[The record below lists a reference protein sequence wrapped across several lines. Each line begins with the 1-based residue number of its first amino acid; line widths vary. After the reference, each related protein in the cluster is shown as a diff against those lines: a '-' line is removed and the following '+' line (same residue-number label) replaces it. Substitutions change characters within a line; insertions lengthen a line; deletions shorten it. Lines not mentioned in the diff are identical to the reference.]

1 MSGEPVRF
9 HTRLPGPPGFSDN
22 GRDRE
27 IVSSSGVR
35 VTEVVLGV
43 CGGIAAYKACEL
55 LRLFT
60 ESGHGVRVVPTAS
73 ALKFVGAPTWAA
85 LSGRPVATEVWDDAH
100 EVPHVRIGR
109 AAELVVVAPATAD
122 LLAKAAHG
130 IADDLLTNTL
140 LTATCPVVYAPAMHT
155 EMWENPATQANVATL
170 RARGAVVLDPAVGRL
185 TGKDTGKGR
194 LPDPSAIFE
203 FALRVHR
210 RGLDL
215 DLAGRHVVVTAGG
228 TREPLDPVR
237 FLGNRSSGKQGYAI
251 ARAAAAR
258 GARTTLVAAN
268 VTLPDPAGVDLVRVG
283 TTEELRAATVRAAGD
298 ADVIVMAAAP
308 ADFRPV
314 TVAAEKIK
322 KTEGGTPEPIV
333 LATNPDIA
341 AELGAAKR
349 PGQVLVA
356 FAAETHDALEHAR
369 AKLTKK
375 RADLIVVNEVGVD
388 RVFGTD
394 HNEVTVLGAD
404 GSTTGYAE
412 LPKDDVADMIFDHV
426 VALLEAQVADGGTA

>member
-1 MSGEPVRF
+1 M
-9 HTRLPGPPGFSDN
+9 
-22 GRDRE
+22 
-27 IVSSSGVR
+27 
-35 VTEVVLGV
+35 TEVVLGV

-109 AAELVVVAPATAD
+109 VAELVVVAPATAD
-122 LLAKAAHG
+122 ILAKAAHG

-155 EMWENPATQANVATL
+155 EMWENPATRANVATL
-170 RARGAVVLDPAVGRL
+170 RSRGALVIEPAVGRL

-194 LPDPSAIFE
+194 LPEPSAIFE
-203 FALRVHR
+203 YALGVLRN
-210 RGLDL
+210 GLKKDL
-215 DLAGRHVVVTAGG
+215 EGRHVVVTAGG

-237 FLGNRSSGKQGYAI
+237 FLGNRSSGKQGYAL
-251 ARAAAAR
+251 ARAALAR
-258 GARTTLVAAN
+258 GARVTLVAAN
-268 VTLPDPAGVDLVRVG
+268 VTLPDPAGAELIRVG
-283 TTEELRAATVRAAGD
+283 TTEELRKATVEAFAS
-298 ADVIVMAAAP
+298 ADVVVMAAAP
-308 ADFRPV
+308 ADFRPA
-314 TVAAEKIK
+314 TVADQKIK
-322 KTEGGTPEPIV
+322 KSDDGTPAPITLV
-333 LATNPDIA
+333 TNPDIA

-356 FAAETHDALEHAR
+356 FAAETHDAIEHAR
-369 AKLTKK
+369 VKMVRK

-388 RVFGTD
+388 RVFGQDRNT
-394 HNEVTVLGAD
+394 VTVLGAD
-404 GSTTGYAE
+404 GLTEAHDE
-412 LPKDDVADMIFDHV
+412 LSKDDVAGRILDHV
-426 VALLEAQVADGGTA
+426 VDRLDAQVGDGQPL

>member
-1 MSGEPVRF
+1 
-9 HTRLPGPPGFSDN
+9 
-22 GRDRE
+22 
-27 IVSSSGVR
+27 

-109 AAELVVVAPATAD
+109 VAELVVVAPATAD
-122 LLAKAAHG
+122 ILAKAAHG

-155 EMWENPATQANVATL
+155 EMWENPATRANVATL
-170 RARGAVVLDPAVGRL
+170 RSRGALVIEPAVGRL

-194 LPDPSAIFE
+194 LPEPSAIFE
-203 FALRVHR
+203 YAMGVLRN
-210 RGLDL
+210 GLKKDL
-215 DLAGRHVVVTAGG
+215 EGRHVVVTAGG

-237 FLGNRSSGKQGYAI
+237 FLGNRSSGKQGYAL
-251 ARAAAAR
+251 ARAALAR
-258 GARTTLVAAN
+258 GARVTLVAAN
-268 VTLPDPAGVDLVRVG
+268 VTLPDPAGAELIRVG
-283 TTEELRAATVRAAGD
+283 TTEELRKATVEAFAS
-298 ADVIVMAAAP
+298 ADVVVMAAAP
-308 ADFRPV
+308 ADFRPA
-314 TVAAEKIK
+314 TVADQKIK
-322 KTEGGTPEPIV
+322 KSDDGTPAPITLV
-333 LATNPDIA
+333 TNPDIA

-369 AKLTKK
+369 VKMVRK

-388 RVFGTD
+388 RVFGQDRNT
-394 HNEVTVLGAD
+394 VTVLGAD
-404 GSTTGYAE
+404 GLTEAHDE
-412 LPKDDVADMIFDHV
+412 LSKDDVAGRILDHV
-426 VALLEAQVADGGTA
+426 VDRLDAQVGDGQPL